1 MGRIPCCEKD
11 SVKRGQW
18 TPEEDN
24 KLLSYI
30 TQYGTRNW
38 RLIPKNA
45 GLQRC
50 GKSCRLRW
58 TNYLRPD
65 LKHGEFTDAEEQTII
80 KLHSVVGNRWSVIAA
95 QLPGR
100 TDNDVK
106 NHWNTK
112 LKKKLSGM
120 GIDPV
125 THKSFSHLMAEI
137 ATTLAPPQ
145 VAHLAEAA
153 LGCFKD
159 EMLHLLT
166 KKRPTDFP
174 SPAVHDMAMAAGAGA
189 GPAPCSFPAPP
200 PQAEDTIERIKL
212 GLSRAIMSEPGSG
225 GAPHDKQQQQQPPW
239 APADMTDGLAGMYA
253 AYNPAAHGQEEFRY
267 DNGTVPEYV
276 LGGAG
281 AGDADQGTSM
291 WSHQSLYSGSSATEA
306 AARPP
311 PALPEKGNDS
321 VGSSGGDED
330 GDDVKDA
337 GKGGSDISGL
347 FGSDCVLWDLHDD
360 LTNHMV

>member
-1 MGRIPCCEKD
+1 MARLPCCEKD
-11 SVKRGQW
+11 NIKRGQW

-24 KLLSYI
+24 KLSSYI
-30 TQYGTRNW
+30 AQHGTRNW

-65 LKHGEFTDAEEQTII
+65 LKHGQFTDAEEQTIV
-80 KLHSVVGNRWSVIAA
+80 KLHSVVGNRWSLIAG

-100 TDNDVK
+100 TDNDIK

-125 THKSFSHLMAEI
+125 THKPFSHLMAEI

-159 EMLHLLT
+159 EMLHLLN
-166 KKRPTDFP
+166 KKCIDFQLQQP
-174 SPAVHDMAMAAGAGA
+174 VAALVNTAA
-189 GPAPCSFPAPP
+189 TYISSKH
-200 PQAEDTIERIKL
+200 EDKDDTIENIKL
-212 GLSRAIMSEPGSG
+212 GLPKAIKESGMLPSNKPWYSTGATSANFG
-225 GAPHDKQQQQQPPW
+225 GACRAFPESISAFQYGPSSFGNEEDGSPW
-239 APADMTDGLAGMYA
+239 SQSMCTRSTCTAGEQGWL
-253 AYNPAAHGQEEFRY
+253 HEKLEEENR
-267 DNGTVPEYV
+267 EESE
-276 LGGAG
+276 GGKEARN
-281 AGDADQGTSM
+281 
-291 WSHQSLYSGSSATEA
+291 GSSIFN
-306 AARPP
+306 
-311 PALPEKGNDS
+311 PE
-321 VGSSGGDED
+321 
-330 GDDVKDA
+330 
-337 GKGGSDISGL
+337 
-347 FGSDCVLWDLHDD
+347 CVLWDIPSDD
-360 LTNHMV
+360 LMNPIV

>member
-11 SVKRGQW
+11 NVKRGQW

-24 KLLSYI
+24 KLSSYI
-30 TQYGTRNW
+30 AQHGTRNW

-65 LKHGEFTDAEEQTII
+65 LKHGQFSDAEEQTIV
-80 KLHSVVGNRWSVIAA
+80 KLHSVFGNRWSLIAA

-125 THKSFSHLMAEI
+125 THKPFSHLMAEI

-145 VAHLAEAA
+145 AAHLAEAA

-159 EMLHLLT
+159 EVLHLLT
-166 KKRPTDFP
+166 KKPMNHQVQH
-174 SPAVHDMAMAAGAGA
+174 SSAAWGNNNITAYINCK
-189 GPAPCSFPAPP
+189 P
-200 PQAEDTIERIKL
+200 EEKDDTVEKIKL
-212 GLSRAIMSEPGSG
+212 GLSKATQEPEMIPSNKPWDPNGIMSPSFAGTCSVFPTTPGFQFSPTSFG
-225 GAPHDKQQQQQPPW
+225 NEVDGSSWSQSICTGSTCTGMDQQDQSHGKLEDENGDEYQGAK
-239 APADMTDGLAGMYA
+239 
-253 AYNPAAHGQEEFRY
+253 EIR
-267 DNGTVPEYV
+267 NGT
-276 LGGAG
+276 
-281 AGDADQGTSM
+281 SIF
-291 WSHQSLYSGSSATEA
+291 
-306 AARPP
+306 
-311 PALPEKGNDS
+311 N
-321 VGSSGGDED
+321 
-330 GDDVKDA
+330 
-337 GKGGSDISGL
+337 
-347 FGSDCVLWDLHDD
+347 SDCVLWDLLSHD
-360 LTNHMV
+360 LINPMV

>member
-11 SVKRGQW
+11 NVKRGQW
-18 TPEEDN
+18 TPEEDH
-24 KLLSYI
+24 KLSSYI
-30 TQYGTRNW
+30 AQHGTRNW
-38 RLIPKNA
+38 RLIPKHA

-65 LKHGEFTDAEEQTII
+65 LKHGQFSDAEEQTIVT
-80 KLHSVVGNRWSVIAA
+80 LHSVLGNRWSVIAA

-125 THKSFSHLMAEI
+125 THKPFSHLITEI

-145 VAHLAEAA
+145 VPHLAEAA

-166 KKRPTDFP
+166 KKRIGSYQMQQIGLTPVNT
-174 SPAVHDMAMAAGAGA
+174 AATHVKH
-189 GPAPCSFPAPP
+189 
-200 PQAEDTIERIKL
+200 EDRDETIEKIKY
-212 GLSRAIMSEPGSG
+212 GISRAIKDPETSPTNKPWDPVVAGSANFAG
-225 GAPHDKQQQQQPPW
+225 SCNAFAAPDSGFHY
-239 APADMTDGLAGMYA
+239 GLSSLVNEG
-253 AYNPAAHGQEEFRY
+253 
-267 DNGTVPEYV
+267 NGS
-276 LGGAG
+276 AWN
-281 AGDADQGTSM
+281 QSM
-291 WSHQSLYSGSSATEA
+291 CPGSSATGD
-306 AARPP
+306 RQCQ
-311 PALPEKGNDS
+311 LDEKLE
-321 VGSSGGDED
+321 DENGQD
-330 GDDVKDA
+330 W
-337 GKGGSDISGL
+337 KGGKEMRDGATL
-347 FGSDCVLWDLHDD
+347 FNSDCVLWDLPSEE
-360 LTNHMV
+360 LMSPMV

>member
-1 MGRIPCCEKD
+1 MGRVPCCEKD
-11 SVKRGQW
+11 NVKRGQW
-18 TPEEDN
+18 TPEEDT
-24 KLLSYI
+24 KLSSYI
-30 TQYGTRNW
+30 ALHGTRNW

-65 LKHGEFTDAEEQTII
+65 LKHGEFSETEEQTIV
-80 KLHSVVGNRWSVIAA
+80 KLHSVVGNRWSLIAA

-125 THKSFSHLMAEI
+125 THKPFSHLMAEI

-166 KKRPTDFP
+166 KKRIDFQLQRAPNTNGYETSQPPNTNP
-174 SPAVHDMAMAAGAGA
+174 SNAYIKPDNKD
-189 GPAPCSFPAPP
+189 
-200 PQAEDTIERIKL
+200 DTIQKIKL
-212 GLSRAIMSEPGSG
+212 GLSRAMQEQDTLPSNKNWAMVSNGETSEGF
-225 GAPHDKQQQQQPPW
+225 
-239 APADMTDGLAGMYA
+239 AGMC
-253 AYNPAAHGQEEFRY
+253 NPFPTSIGGFRY
-267 DNGTVPEYV
+267 GGSSYGNDGEGSPWSQSLCTGSTCTGGDQQADLHEK
-276 LGGAG
+276 GEDEEGEEAEGGKTGRKGAG
-281 AGDADQGTSM
+281 
-291 WSHQSLYSGSSATEA
+291 
-306 AARPP
+306 
-311 PALPEKGNDS
+311 
-321 VGSSGGDED
+321 
-330 GDDVKDA
+330 
-337 GKGGSDISGL
+337 L
-347 FGSDCVLWDLHDD
+347 FNSDCALWDLPDD
-360 LTNHMV
+360 LMNPIV

>member
-1 MGRIPCCEKD
+1 MGRIPCCEKEN
-11 SVKRGQW
+11 VKRGQW

-24 KLLSYI
+24 KLSSYI
-30 TQYGTRNW
+30 VQHGTRNW

-65 LKHGEFTDAEEQTII
+65 LKHGQFSDMEEQTIV
-80 KLHSVVGNRWSVIAA
+80 KLHSVVGNRWSLIAA

-125 THKSFSHLMAEI
+125 THKPFSHLMAEI

-145 VAHLAEAA
+145 VSHLAEAA

-166 KKRPTDFP
+166 KKRVDFQLQQ
-174 SPAVHDMAMAAGAGA
+174 ANV
-189 GPAPCSFPAPP
+189 PP
-200 PQAEDTIERIKL
+200 GSTTGMYIHGKQNEKDGTVENIKL
-212 GLSRAIMSEPGSG
+212 GLSRAI
-225 GAPHDKQQQQQPPW
+225 QQPDLISPYKPW
-239 APADMTDGLAGMYA
+239 NSTDA
-253 AYNPAAHGQEEFRY
+253 
-267 DNGTVPEYV
+267 V
-276 LGGAG
+276 
-281 AGDADQGTSM
+281 GTSNCFPASTSEFQYGPLSFGTEGDGSS
-291 WSHQSLYSGSSATEA
+291 WSQSLCTGSTCTAEQGQLHEILEETEEELSENGKEM
-306 AARPP
+306 R
-311 PALPEKGNDS
+311 NRTS
-321 VGSSGGDED
+321 IFSSN
-330 GDDVKDA
+330 
-337 GKGGSDISGL
+337 S
-347 FGSDCVLWDLHDD
+347 VLWDLPCDD
-360 LTNHMV
+360 LMNPIV

>member
-11 SVKRGQW
+11 NVERGQW

-24 KLLSYI
+24 KLSSYI
-30 TQYGTRNW
+30 AQHGTRNW

-65 LKHGEFTDAEEQTII
+65 LKHGQFSDAEEQTIV
-80 KLHSVVGNRWSVIAA
+80 KLHSVVGNQWSLIAA
-95 QLPGR
+95 RLPGR

-125 THKSFSHLMAEI
+125 THKPFSHLMAEI

-153 LGCFKD
+153 FKD

-166 KKRPTDFP
+166 KKRIDFQSQEP
-174 SPAVHDMAMAAGAGA
+174 NAAPGNTATYIN
-189 GPAPCSFPAPP
+189 SK
-200 PQAEDTIERIKL
+200 QDEKDYTIEKIKL
-212 GLSRAIMSEPGSG
+212 GLSRAIQEPDMLQSTKPWDST
-225 GAPHDKQQQQQPPW
+225 GATS
-239 APADMTDGLAGMYA
+239 A
-253 AYNPAAHGQEEFRY
+253 NF
-267 DNGTVPEYV
+267 
-276 LGGAG
+276 AG
-281 AGDADQGTSM
+281 ASSAFPASMSGYQYGPSSFANEGDRSPWSQSMCTGSTCGDQQVRLHEKLEGENGEDSEGGKEIIN
-291 WSHQSLYSGSSATEA
+291 GSSMF
-306 AARPP
+306 
-311 PALPEKGNDS
+311 S
-321 VGSSGGDED
+321 
-330 GDDVKDA
+330 
-337 GKGGSDISGL
+337 
-347 FGSDCVLWDLHDD
+347 SDCLMGF
-360 LTNHMV
+360 TI

>member
-11 SVKRGQW
+11 NVKRGQW

-24 KLLSYI
+24 KLSSYI
-30 TQYGTRNW
+30 AQHGTRNW

-65 LKHGEFTDAEEQTII
+65 LKHGQFSDSEEQTIV
-80 KLHSVVGNRWSVIAA
+80 KLHSVVGNRWSLIAA

-125 THKSFSHLMAEI
+125 THKPFSHLMAEI

-166 KKRPTDFP
+166 KKRIDFQLQQSVAEP
-174 SPAVHDMAMAAGAGA
+174 VNTIVTYGTSKHD
-189 GPAPCSFPAPP
+189 
-200 PQAEDTIERIKL
+200 EKDDTIEKIKL
-212 GLSRAIMSEPGSG
+212 GLSRAIQEPDMVPSN
-225 GAPHDKQQQQQPPW
+225 KPW
-239 APADMTDGLAGMYA
+239 DPTGMTSA
-253 AYNPAAHGQEEFRY
+253 NF
-267 DNGTVPEYV
+267 
-276 LGGAG
+276 AG
-281 AGDADQGTSM
+281 ACSAFPVSVSGFHYGPSSFCNDGDGSPWSQSMCTESTCTAGDQQGRLHERLEDENGEGSEGGKVAR
-291 WSHQSLYSGSSATEA
+291 SGSSIF
-306 AARPP
+306 
-311 PALPEKGNDS
+311 N
-321 VGSSGGDED
+321 
-330 GDDVKDA
+330 
-337 GKGGSDISGL
+337 
-347 FGSDCVLWDLHDD
+347 SDCVLWDLPSDD
-360 LTNHMV
+360 LMNPIV